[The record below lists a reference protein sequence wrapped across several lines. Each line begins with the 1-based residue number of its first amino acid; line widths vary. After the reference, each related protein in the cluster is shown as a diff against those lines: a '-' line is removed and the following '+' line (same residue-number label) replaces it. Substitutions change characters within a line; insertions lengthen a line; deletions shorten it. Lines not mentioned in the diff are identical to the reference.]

1 MGYSLVYNPSL
12 KLLFV
17 MYNKPFQ
24 FVTPI
29 PIAKEKRGERWMERC
44 DGGKKGGREGGR
56 ERSAI

>member
-17 MYNKPFQ
+17 MYKTFQ
-24 FVTPI
+24 FVTPT
-29 PIAKEKRGERWMERC
+29 PIAREKRGERWMERC
-44 DGGKKGGREGGR
+44 DGGKKGGRERGR